1 MRSVPGFDLI
11 KVTIVS
17 LTVGVE
23 MKLYL
28 VVENFS
34 TLVVGELG
42 FFADVEPPDGQ
53 LLLLGGEPVWTP
65 FLSVGLLGWLA
76 WCLGVAGVLLSSI
89 AWFVLV
95 LCVPSGGDGRIEWC
109 QWLCREHLLRLNLLT

>member
-1 MRSVPGFDLI
+1 MRMRSVPGFDLI

-53 LLLLGGEPVWTP
+53 LLLLGGEPGWTS
-65 FLSVGLLGWLA
+65 FFF
-76 WCLGVAGVLLSSI
+76 CGVS
-89 AWFVLV
+89 
-95 LCVPSGGDGRIEWC
+95 
-109 QWLCREHLLRLNLLT
+109 